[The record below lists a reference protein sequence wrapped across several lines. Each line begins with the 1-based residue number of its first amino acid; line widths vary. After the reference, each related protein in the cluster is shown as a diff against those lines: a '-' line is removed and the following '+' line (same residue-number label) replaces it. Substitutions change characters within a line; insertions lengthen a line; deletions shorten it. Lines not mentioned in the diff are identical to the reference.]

1 MRLIGLGLKFRMK
14 LHAHEPRMI
23 FDLHDLD
30 QVLFRINSRDEQSG
44 FRELFAI
51 IVVEFI
57 PVTMP
62 FGNFFPSVCLVSQ
75 ASLG

>member
-30 QVLFRINSRDEQSG
+30 QVLFRINSRDEQTC

-57 PVTMP
+57 AVTMP
-62 FGNFFPSVCLVSQ
+62 FGNFLPSICLVSPT
-75 ASLG
+75 ALG